1 MKRLFI
7 YIFLLSTATSV
18 SGQKVLSLHE
28 AISLALQHSL
38 EIKLGKNNVETNA
51 ILNDYGIAGGLP
63 VVAATL
69 SDNEQI
75 TSINQKLNTGVAI
88 QRNAAAANNFAAGI
102 TGSVL
107 LYNGNRVL
115 ATKSRLAVLVKQSEQ
130 KLNAQIQNVLA
141 NVMVDYFDIVR
152 QQSYLST
159 IEKSIDAS
167 LQQLQ
172 IVQTRQSVGLANN
185 ADLFQAQIDLNALQQ
200 AKQSQ
205 LLVIEQAKTVLS
217 SRLNFSVD
225 STIEIKDSIVIDSS
239 IQLKAVLINLNKN
252 TDLLAAADQIA
263 INQYIAKETA
273 ALRYPSLRATTG
285 FNFVRNNATAGQLLL
300 NQNYGPFVGLS
311 VGIPIYN
318 GSVFKRQRKVA
329 TIDVQNAE
337 LNLQILQRN
346 FTQQVLNTFQAYT
359 ITQQQLQYEKQNYI
373 LSNQLLSLVLQRFQL
388 KQATIVE
395 VKNAQQS
402 FEASGYRLVNLQY
415 AAKTAE
421 IELKRLSNQLA
432 L

>member
-1 MKRLFI
+1 MKRLII
-7 YIFLLSTATSV
+7 YIFLLSIATSV
-18 SGQKVLSLHE
+18 TAQKVLSLQE
-28 AISLALQHSL
+28 AVSLALEHSL
-38 EIKLGKNNVETNA
+38 EIKLGKNNVESNA

-75 TSINQKLNTGVAI
+75 TSINQKLNTGVSI
-88 QRNAAAANNFAAGI
+88 QRDAAAANNFAAGI
-102 TGSVL
+102 TGSIL

-115 ATKSRLAVLVKQSEQ
+115 ATKSRLAVLVKQSAQ

-141 NVMVDYFDIVR
+141 NVMVAYFDIVR

-205 LLVIEQAKTVLS
+205 LLVITQAKTVLS

-225 STIEIKDSIVIDSS
+225 STIEIKDSIVMDTT
-239 IQLKAVLINLNKN
+239 IQLQAVLNNLNKN

-263 INQYIAKETA
+263 INQSIAKETA

-285 FNFVRNNATAGQLLL
+285 FNFVRNNAAAGQLLL

-318 GSVFKRQRKVA
+318 GSVFKRQQKVA
-329 TIDVQNAE
+329 TIEVQNAQ

-359 ITQQQLQYEKQNYI
+359 SSQQQWQSEKKNYI

-402 FEASGYRLVNLQY
+402 FEASGFRLVNLQY